1 VLIVETTYKNACA
14 ASAGRDEDAGLSTP
28 STMKLSSV
36 LPIAANLLFSHVARA
51 SPTPSPP
58 CNVSTLLDPNQNRL
72 GAVASESSE
81 CTQIGIDILAEGGN
95 AADAIVGT
103 VFCVGVIGM
112 YRKLGW
118 AKC

>member
-1 VLIVETTYKNACA
+1 MKVL
-14 ASAGRDEDAGLSTP
+14 
-28 STMKLSSV
+28 SV
-36 LPIAANLLFSHVARA
+36 VPIAAALLLSQLSLAT
-51 SPTPSPP
+51 PTPSPP
-58 CNVSTLLDPNQNRL
+58 CNVSTLLDPNQNKL

-112 YRKLGW
+112 YHRCAILG
-118 AKC
+118 CGITRSC

>member
-1 VLIVETTYKNACA
+1 
-14 ASAGRDEDAGLSTP
+14 
-28 STMKLSSV
+28 MKLSTV
-36 LPIAANLLFSHVARA
+36 LPIVTNLLLTCA

-58 CNVSTLLDPNQNRL
+58 CNVSTLLDPFQNKL

-112 YRKLGW
+112 
-118 AKC
+118 